1 MSGDAR
7 AKPVRTT
14 PDANLQLLEVELWWA
29 TNRDKA
35 PDLFERELE
44 RTFDLIG
51 RYPAAGKPYPHPT
64 EANVRRLL
72 MVESEFFVFYR
83 EEEHEVVVLAVWSA
97 VRGRGP
103 DLG

>member
-51 RYPAAGKPYPHPT
+51 R
-64 EANVRRLL
+64 
-72 MVESEFFVFYR
+72 
-83 EEEHEVVVLAVWSA
+83 
-97 VRGRGP
+97 
-103 DLG
+103 